1 MCLYLLIECLFYM
14 STTIMSSSYPCNN
27 FMETD
32 AMFLEFED
40 DLDNDEGGS
49 SSVGSNTESSSQQPA
64 TPTPRRLAQSRLLEL
79 ECHVQINGHIPMT
92 MAPGTEKPISPYVVL
107 FSQAIDMCWADV
119 GREYIKVVKGNLQM
133 LMTFK
138 EFRADCHKHFK
149 KYSDLEE
156 ARANPPNAL
165 VGCHEDW
172 YFLYD
177 HYMSRAFQ
185 EQSRTN
191 KAAR

>member
-1 MCLYLLIECLFYM
+1 
-14 STTIMSSSYPCNN
+14 
-27 FMETD
+27 METD

-107 FSQAIDMCWADV
+107 FSQAID
-119 GREYIKVVKGNLQM
+119 I
-133 LMTFK
+133 
-138 EFRADCHKHFK
+138 
-149 KYSDLEE
+149 DLEE

-185 EQSRTN
+185 YELTERKGELVDRVELFRETHIRAGTFVSQAAKDAHNQMLELQSQPTTEGSQPLSEDEICD
-191 KAAR
+191 